1 MLHADRIFYNR
12 VPKCGSSATMGVIAK
27 LRGTANGVPF
37 QFRHSRIYHTERL
50 PSIRAGTQVVKRL
63 DNRNGA
69 PRIIYNRHL
78 YFLNFEMYNRTNP
91 LYINMVRKPVQRF
104 LSEYYFHRF
113 EHPKKMPRAVRN
125 RTFDDCVLN
134 NYTECQTRAAFV
146 IIPFFCGQEPMC
158 TEPSRAALEKAKYN
172 VDKFYGVVGL
182 TEDLLT
188 SFALFEQTSPKFFK
202 RMTLVAA
209 RHLDSLKSKFRTH
222 KKPQPSDSALQV
234 MDSRLALENEFYD
247 FVKTRY
253 LAFVEHFQT
262 RSFVN
267 EALREYEASRKPLDK
282 NRNVTDVKPP
292 ANVARAKPQMP
303 VKPPDHAKL
312 VRPGSSG
319 RLTNA
324 ASKRVTTKRMRNGR
338 TKARR
343 SQP

>member
-1 MLHADRIFYNR
+1 
-12 VPKCGSSATMGVIAK
+12 
-27 LRGTANGVPF
+27 
-37 QFRHSRIYHTERL
+37 
-50 PSIRAGTQVVKRL
+50 
-63 DNRNGA
+63 
-69 PRIIYNRHL
+69 
-78 YFLNFEMYNRTNP
+78 
-91 LYINMVRKPVQRF
+91 MVRKPVQRF

-188 SFALFEQTSPKFFK
+188 SFALFEQTAPHFFK
-202 RMTLVAA
+202 NMTLVAA
-209 RHLDSLKSKFRTH
+209 RHLDSLKSKFKTH
-222 KKPQPSDSALQV
+222 KKPQPSDSALEI
-234 MDSRLALENEFYD
+234 MDSRLALENEFYN

-253 LAFVEHFQT
+253 LAFVDHFQT

-324 ASKRVTTKRMRNGR
+324 AGKRVTTKRMRNGR